1 MKWSMR
7 VAPFVAWV
15 WLAVLL
21 LAPYAAVAASSPP

>member
-1 MKWSMR
+1 MKWSTR
-7 VAPFVAWV
+7 VMSFVACT